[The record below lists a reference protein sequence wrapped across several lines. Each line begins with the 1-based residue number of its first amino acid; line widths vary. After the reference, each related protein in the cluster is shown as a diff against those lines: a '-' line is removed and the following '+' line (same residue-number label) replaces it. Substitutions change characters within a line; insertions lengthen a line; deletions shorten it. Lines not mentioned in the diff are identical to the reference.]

1 MLLEGMSN
9 GPTITTVSPATREWL
24 VPFLLAV
31 LATVAVVVSIEP
43 FPVGVYQDDGIYTV
57 LAKSLATG
65 QGYRYL
71 QMPDAP
77 NATHFPPAYPLF
89 LAGLWKLAPSF
100 PANVALFKFANAALI
115 GLSAVL
121 AWVFARRWLRMGTL
135 AAAVSVAVFTACAP
149 VVLVSV
155 MVMSEPLFLAAL
167 FPVLIAAERAASTGG
182 RRDAVIAGAT
192 GGALALVRTLGIVMI
207 PATALVLVW
216 RRRFLPALLV
226 CLAGALVMLPWQLW
240 VSAHETEVP
249 AVFLGRYGSYATW
262 LLGGIRDG
270 GMEWVATLAWFNLRL
285 FVAGGWDTLA
295 VNGLPIALRFV
306 VTVIA
311 TAFFAWGWSLMLR
324 RAPVAALMVAGYL
337 SLVVLWPF
345 QPQRFTFGIWPLLG
359 LIFGLAVES
368 IVRWTP
374 HTRRLVALRWAG
386 VGLAALLLMGYARSN
401 YQSVSRGWWTSI
413 QGYVADRAK
422 PAVEWVLANT
432 REDAVIVTEDDVLLH
447 LYTGRRAIPI
457 GTFTPRDHMSEQTTA
472 FATVTLRAIL
482 RAYDVDYVVTTTP
495 VGALAAEGLVREASP
510 DLRLRGALSLGA
522 IYEPVK
528 KSVGF

>member
-1 MLLEGMSN
+1 MTLAPEGMN
-9 GPTITTVSPATREWL
+9 EGAMTVRPVRPDWL
-24 VPFLLAV
+24 VPLLLAV

-77 NATHFPPAYPLF
+77 NATHFPPAYPVF

-100 PANVALFKFANAALI
+100 PANVTLFKFANAALI

-121 AWVFARRWLRMGTL
+121 AWVFARRWLGMGAL
-135 AAAVSVAVFTACAP
+135 AAATSVAVFTACAP

-167 FPVLIAAERAASTGG
+167 FPVLMAGERAVRTGG
-182 RRDAVIAGAT
+182 SRDALIAGAT
-192 GGALALVRTLGIVMI
+192 GGALALVRTLGIVVI

-226 CLAGALVMLPWQLW
+226 GLAGGLVMLPWQLW
-240 VSAHETEVP
+240 VSVHAAEVP
-249 AVFLGRYGSYATW
+249 SVFLGRYGSYATW

-285 FVAGGWDTLA
+285 FVGGGWDILA
-295 VNGLPIALRFV
+295 VNGLPLAMRFIVTFIASV
-306 VTVIA
+306 
-311 TAFFAWGWSLMLR
+311 FFAWGWWLMLR
-324 RAPVAALMVAGYL
+324 RAPVAALMVVGYL
-337 SLVVLWPF
+337 ALVVMWPF
-345 QPQRFTFGIWPLLG
+345 PPQRFTFGIWPLLG
-359 LIFGLAVES
+359 LIFGLAVAS
-368 IVRWTP
+368 IGRWRP
-374 HTRRLVALRWAG
+374 QRRPLVALRWAG

-401 YQSVSRGWWTSI
+401 YQSASRGWWTNI

-422 PAVEWVLANT
+422 PAVAWVLANT
-432 REDAVIVTEDDVLLH
+432 REDAVIVTEDDVLVH

-457 GTFTPRDHMSEQTTA
+457 GTFTPTDHMAEQTTA
-472 FATVTLRAIL
+472 FATATLRTIL

-495 VGALAAEGLVREASP
+495 AGALAAQGLVHAATP
-510 DLRLRGALSLGA
+510 DLRLSGTLSLGA

-528 KSVGF
+528 KYGGY